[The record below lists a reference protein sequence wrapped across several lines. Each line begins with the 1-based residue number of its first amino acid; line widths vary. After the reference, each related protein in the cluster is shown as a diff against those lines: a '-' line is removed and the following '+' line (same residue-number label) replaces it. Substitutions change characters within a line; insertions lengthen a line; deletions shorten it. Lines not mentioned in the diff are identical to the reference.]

1 MRKSLAVVA
10 CIVIA
15 GSFLTSANAAA
26 PKVGSAC
33 TKVGAFYDTPNARYV
48 CNQEGSKKVWGLWS
62 PDTAKKP
69 ATTAGGKK
77 INFKARIPITLPV
90 AQSTNPA
97 DITFANILDHIPE
110 IPKTAWQ
117 KVQDV
122 IAANPAP
129 APISNSVHVGPNTKI
144 DVVGG
149 LPRIQEILLRN
160 QKLFSGFTQNT
171 TFNMLMYN
179 AQDEPWAEKD
189 WEKTAKA
196 KKYFA
201 SDIEAE
207 KVRIAGNCQA
217 SSAPGV
223 FSGPPVDCR
232 GANSTALSNSDDAN
246 FTFGQ
251 GGNGAAND
259 PYVTTGGIV
268 GHEYTH
274 AVQAAQWIGHPS
286 SYCTEKTRTSACGRS
301 WSSNWG
307 FSPCWIF
314 EGLPN
319 SVGPMV
325 ASATYPLYQDFRK
338 NLPYR
343 GPTTIT
349 DYTQASLKKYLYNQS
364 NSTCYRDGNLYDLG
378 YSVGALATEALV
390 AIAGPQATMALYSLG
405 AQGQDFATAFK
416 SVYGISWSDGS
427 TILSKV
433 LAAQYLTFG
442 PPPK

>member
-1 MRKSLAVVA
+1 MRKSLAVAA
-10 CIVIA
+10 CLVIV
-15 GSFLTSANAAA
+15 GSFLSSASAAT

-48 CNQEGSKKVWGLWS
+48 CNQEGSKKVWRLWS
-62 PDTAKKP
+62 PDTAAKP
-69 ATTAGGKK
+69 ATSSGKK
-77 INFKARIPITLPV
+77 VNFKARIPITLPV

-97 DITFANILDHIPE
+97 DITFANILDRIPD
-110 IPKTAWQ
+110 ISKTAWQ

-129 APISNSVHVGPNTKI
+129 APITNAVHVGPNTKI

-149 LPRIQEILLRN
+149 IPRIQEILLRN
-160 QKLFSGFTQNT
+160 QKLFSGFTQNS
-171 TFNMLMYN
+171 TFGMLMYN

-201 SDIEAE
+201 GEIKSE
-207 KVRIAGNCQA
+207 KIRIAGNCQA

-232 GANSTALSNSDDAN
+232 GANSTAIANSDDAN

-251 GGNGAAND
+251 GGNGAADD

-274 AVQAAQWIGHPS
+274 AVQAAQWIKHPA
-286 SYCTEKTRTSACGRS
+286 SYCTEKTQTSACSRS

-325 ASATYPLYQDFRK
+325 ASETYPLYQDFRT

-349 DYTQASLKKYLYNQS
+349 DYTEASLKKYLYNQS
-364 NSTCYRDGNLYDLG
+364 NTTCYRDGNLYDLG

-416 SVYGISWSDGS
+416 NVYGISWSDGS

-433 LAAQYLTFG
+433 LAAQYATYG